1 MRTLPKALS
10 RNSPVK
16 EGPSCRD
23 SKSSA
28 CLHGTFL
35 AGILSARRGSDAPAI
50 CPAGT
55 LLVRPIFRE
64 GGAGGKYEPST
75 SPDELAAAILDYIG
89 ARPRHASRG
98 HHSCCRRQ
106 SKARWQ
112 YCHHRPSLGNSNR
125 GLQSPRLALG
135 LFERW
140 ALHRRQGSSR
150 TGRWRHQLGCRRS
163 IIGFVGSIK
172 REIARQNIAM
182 RTVAMAMEARYSHQ
196 GGRGGSYWG
205 WPPSCGPTWL
215 GLVGWAGLAAAGT
228 IMRTSPGRV
237 AFRFLMKKQA
247 LPHPPSPK
255 SVQIRHIPQLRWPAT
270 VRLNAM
276 IWGRNT
282 ASRRMVFR

>member
-1 MRTLPKALS
+1 MT
-10 RNSPVK
+10 
-16 EGPSCRD
+16 G
-23 SKSSA
+23 
-28 CLHGTFL
+28 
-35 AGILSARRGSDAPAI
+35 SARRFPLWTPGSWD
-50 CPAGT
+50 
-55 LLVRPIFRE
+55 V
-64 GGAGGKYEPST
+64 
-75 SPDELAAAILDYIG
+75 
-89 ARPRHASRG
+89 
-98 HHSCCRRQ
+98 
-106 SKARWQ
+106 
-112 YCHHRPSLGNSNR
+112 GN
-125 GLQSPRLALG
+125 G
-135 LFERW
+135 
-140 ALHRRQGSSR
+140 
-150 TGRWRHQLGCRRS
+150 
-163 IIGFVGSIK
+163 GFVGSIK

-196 GGRGGSYWG
+196 GGRGGSCWG

-282 ASRRMVFR
+282 ASRRMVFRDEANATEGRGARRIVFTMMRAQQRGGRVPIL